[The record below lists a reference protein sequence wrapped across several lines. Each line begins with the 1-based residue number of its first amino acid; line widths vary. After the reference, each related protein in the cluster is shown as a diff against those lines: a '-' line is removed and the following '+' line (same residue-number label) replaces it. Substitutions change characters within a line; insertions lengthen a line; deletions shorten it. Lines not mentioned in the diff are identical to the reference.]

1 MKVFSSSAA
10 RKIGRQAT
18 AACLALAMLPAG
30 MAQDVLPLSY
40 ITENNGA
47 NCTFKA
53 EPEDF
58 LNRESRNREEIFD
71 RMRLFRGGRFA
82 ATQKDATLDPSA
94 LSPKNFVDS
103 AIFGKLAQAG
113 VRSARLTNDEEFL
126 RRVTLDLT
134 GRIPTPDQ
142 VRAFLADSDANK
154 RSALIDRLLY
164 SQDFTNKWTMWFGD
178 LIQNAQSNSYR
189 SLPSVDAR
197 NAFHGWIGAA
207 IAENK
212 SLRDVVFE
220 LIVGKGNSN
229 VPGPSAAASWMHRW
243 RTPGG
248 PIEDTY
254 DTMFA
259 KSAAMFMGMSHYD
272 CVVCHDG
279 RGHLEQLSLWGRR
292 ATRLEAYQMSAYFS
306 RVRFSDR
313 NQNAAELPNSVD
325 VSDATTGNYNMNTTF
340 GNRPRRVAIGT
351 MRSANPAWRGGE
363 AEPANGDWRAIFA
376 RRITTDRMFARN
388 FANRIWREIF
398 NMGLV
403 EPVDQLD
410 PARLDPQNP
419 PPNEW
424 KLQATHPEL
433 LERLAD
439 ELIDNNFN
447 LREYVRRLV
456 ESNAYQLA
464 SGYDDEWKLEYV
476 PLFARHYARRLEGE
490 EVHDTIQI
498 ATGVIGTYSIGGW
511 ATPANWAMQF
521 PEPVEP
527 RSNGNVLAFLNLFLR
542 GNRDS
547 QGRSQ
552 DATILQQLNLM
563 NNTFV
568 TQRAKVSA
576 SAPLRAIAQMTSQEA
591 MADEL
596 FLRFLSRLPSE
607 FEKEKAVAFLKKAG
621 TNQTAKNTAVEDM
634 AWTLMNKQEFIFSY

>member
-1 MKVFSSSAA
+1 
-10 RKIGRQAT
+10 
-18 AACLALAMLPAG
+18 MLPAG
-30 MAQDVLPLSY
+30 IAQDVLPLSD

-94 LSPKNFVDS
+94 LSPKNFVDT
-103 AIFGKLAQAG
+103 AIFGKLAEVG

-259 KSAAMFMGMSHYD
+259 KSATMFMGMSHYD

-325 VSDATTGNYNMNTTF
+325 VSDAATGNYNMNTTF

-363 AEPANGDWRAIFA
+363 AEPANGDWRALFA
-376 RRITTDRMFARN
+376 RRITSDRMFARN

-410 PARLDPQNP
+410 PARLDPKILRP
-419 PPNEW
+419 TSGSCRPRIPN
-424 KLQATHPEL
+424 
-433 LERLAD
+433 
-439 ELIDNNFN
+439 
-447 LREYVRRLV
+447 
-456 ESNAYQLA
+456 S
-464 SGYDDEWKLEYV
+464 
-476 PLFARHYARRLEGE
+476 
-490 EVHDTIQI
+490 
-498 ATGVIGTYSIGGW
+498 
-511 ATPANWAMQF
+511 
-521 PEPVEP
+521 
-527 RSNGNVLAFLNLFLR
+527 
-542 GNRDS
+542 
-547 QGRSQ
+547 
-552 DATILQQLNLM
+552 
-563 NNTFV
+563 
-568 TQRAKVSA
+568 
-576 SAPLRAIAQMTSQEA
+576 
-591 MADEL
+591 
-596 FLRFLSRLPSE
+596 LSVWP
-607 FEKEKAVAFLKKAG
+607 
-621 TNQTAKNTAVEDM
+621 TN
-634 AWTLMNKQEFIFSY
+634 

>member
-1 MKVFSSSAA
+1 MKFFSSSQIG
-10 RKIGRQAT
+10 KISRQAM
-18 AACLALAMLPAG
+18 ASVLALTMLPAG
-30 MAQDVLPLSY
+30 VAQDVLPLSDV
-40 ITENNGA
+40 TENTGV
-47 NCTFKA
+47 NCSFKA
-53 EPEDF
+53 EPEEF
-58 LNRESRNREEIFD
+58 LSRESRSRQDVYE
-71 RMRLFRGGRFA
+71 RMRNFKGGRFA
-82 ATQKDATLDPSA
+82 AVQRDATLDPSA
-94 LSPKNFVDS
+94 LPPKNFVDN
-103 AIFGKLAQAG
+103 AIFGKLAAVG
-113 VRSARLTNDEEFL
+113 VRSARLSSDDEFL
-126 RRVTLDLT
+126 RRIYLDLT
-134 GRIPTPDQ
+134 GRIPTPEQ
-142 VRAFLADSDANK
+142 ARAFLADSSENK
-154 RSALIDRLLY
+154 RVALIDGLLY
-164 SQDFTNKWTMWFGD
+164 SEQFTHKWTLWFGD
-178 LIQNAQSNSYR
+178 LVQNAQTNSYR
-189 SLPSVDAR
+189 NLPSVDAR
-197 NAFHGWIGAA
+197 NAFHGWIGAG

-212 SLRDVVFE
+212 SLKDMVFE

-229 VPGPSAAASWMHRW
+229 VPGPSAPASWMHRW

-259 KSAAMFMGMSHYD
+259 KSATFFMGMSHYD
-272 CVVCHDG
+272 CIVCHDG

-306 RVRFSDR
+306 RVRFADR
-313 NQNAAELPNSVD
+313 NQTAAELPNSVD
-325 VSDATTGNYNMNTTF
+325 VSDAATGNYSMNTTF

-351 MRSANPAWRGGE
+351 LRSANPAWRGGE
-363 AEPANGDWRAIFA
+363 AEPVSGDWRAMFA
-376 RRITTDRMFARN
+376 SRITSDRMFARN
-388 FANRIWREIF
+388 FANRIWKAIF

-410 PARLDPQNP
+410 PARLDPKNP

-439 ELIDNNFN
+439 ELVDSNYN
-447 LREYVRRLV
+447 LREFVRRLV

-476 PLFARHYARRLEGE
+476 PLFARHYARRMEGE

-498 ATGVIGTYSIGGW
+498 ATGVVGSYSIGGW

-527 RSNGNVLAFLNLFLR
+527 RNNANVLTFLNLFLR
-542 GNRDS
+542 GNRDN

-568 TQRAKVSA
+568 TQKAKVSA
-576 SAPLRAIAQMTSQEA
+576 SAVLRSIAQMTSQEA
-591 MADEL
+591 MTEEL
-596 FLRFLSRLPSE
+596 FLRFLSRLPSDY
-607 FEKEKAVAFLKKAG
+607 EKEKSVAFLKKAG
-621 TNQTAKNTAVEDM
+621 TAQAAKNTAVEDM